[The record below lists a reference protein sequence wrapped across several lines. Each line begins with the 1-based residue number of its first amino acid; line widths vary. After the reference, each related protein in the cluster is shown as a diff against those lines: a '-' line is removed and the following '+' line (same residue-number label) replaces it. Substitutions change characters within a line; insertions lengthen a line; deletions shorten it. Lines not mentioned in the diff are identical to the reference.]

1 MEKAKLISYGML
13 LGNIVLLVT
22 GQVLFKLG
30 LQRAGGFV
38 WQKMITSPLLISGL
52 ALYGIATILWFGV
65 LTRLPLSQAY
75 PMQALAYVIALL
87 PAYFLFG
94 EIITM
99 TKLAGVAVILVGVYL
114 LAR

>member
-38 WQKMITSPLLISGL
+38 WQK
-52 ALYGIATILWFGV
+52 
-65 LTRLPLSQAY
+65 
-75 PMQALAYVIALL
+75 
-87 PAYFLFG
+87 
-94 EIITM
+94 
-99 TKLAGVAVILVGVYL
+99 
-114 LAR
+114 

>member
-1 MEKAKLISYGML
+1 ML

-22 GQVLFKLG
+22 GQILFKLG

-52 ALYGIATILWFGV
+52 ALYGIATLLWFAV

-75 PMQALAYVIALL
+75 PMQALAYVFALI

-94 EIITM
+94 EIITIS
-99 TKLAGVAVILVGVYL
+99 KLAGVAVILFGVYL